1 MIARDK
7 EMYVI
12 GHYHVAPNHHVMIPP
27 SWHNLRM
34 QHGRGRWPKLFGGA
48 LRRASQRTRR
58 IVSLEYAIQPQRLI
72 MTHFMGVA
80 AGCRCSSRCLSGRI
94 LSRSAAGD
102 GGSYNTTDTPPD
114 KQYSAPSSGR
124 NSKSKPLAKRSRPL
138 RSWPAP
144 LPLRPLLWSILCD
157 RK

>member
-48 LRRASQRTRR
+48 LRRASQRTRADR
-58 IVSLEYAIQPQRLI
+58 IFGICDPAATVDYDSF
-72 MTHFMGVA
+72 HGV
-80 AGCRCSSRCLSGRI
+80 
-94 LSRSAAGD
+94 
-102 GGSYNTTDTPPD
+102 
-114 KQYSAPSSGR
+114 
-124 NSKSKPLAKRSRPL
+124 
-138 RSWPAP
+138 
-144 LPLRPLLWSILCD
+144 
-157 RK
+157 